1 MSEIK
6 KFSIKKLLLTILCS
20 IIFTTFIGNTYLFI
34 SVIPNWIR
42 GEGTGVIL
50 QENPTL
56 FNDVGEK
63 LEKQI
68 NEMIAEEKAEK
79 GENFPALGAFMYL
92 MLLIYPSVPIV
103 KMYIFTLVAGLI
115 LGTIIYIVLIQKAKG
130 KKLILELLIA
140 FISIFL
146 LITLAN
152 KGYELLI
159 NYMLSN
165 NTASEFTYLTS
176 LYDMD
181 NYGILLPF
189 IAIFG
194 ITYICNLIYQKIQTN
209 KLNKELNKNN

>member
-1 MSEIK
+1 MSEVK

-34 SVIPNWIR
+34 STIPNWIR
-42 GEGTGVIL
+42 GEGSGVIL
-50 QENPTL
+50 QVNPTL
-56 FNDVGEK
+56 FNEEGKEI
-63 LEKQI
+63 EEQI
-68 NEMIAEEKAEK
+68 NEMIAEEKARN
-79 GENFPALGAFMYL
+79 GEDYPALGVYMYL
-92 MLLIYPSVPIV
+92 MLLMYPSVPII

-115 LGTIIYIVLIQKAKG
+115 LGAIIYIVLIQKAKG
-130 KKLILELLIA
+130 KKLILELLMA

-165 NTASEFTYLTS
+165 NKASEFTYLTS

-181 NYGILLPF
+181 NNGILLPF
-189 IAIFG
+189 IVISV
-194 ITYICNLIYQKIQTN
+194 IIYICNLIYQKIQTN

>member
-1 MSEIK
+1 MSETK

-34 SVIPNWIR
+34 SAIPDWIR
-42 GEGTGVIL
+42 GEGTSVL
-50 QENPTL
+50 YEENPTL
-56 FNDVGEK
+56 FYETGEK

-68 NEMIAEEKAEK
+68 NEMIVEEKENK
-79 GENFPALGAFMYL
+79 GEDFPALGAFVYL
-92 MLLIYPSVPIV
+92 MSLIYPSMPIV

-115 LGTIIYIVLIQKAKG
+115 LGAIIYIVIIQKAKG
-130 KKLILELLIA
+130 KKLISEILIA

-165 NTASEFTYLTS
+165 NKASEFTYLTS

-181 NYGILLPF
+181 NNGILLPF
-189 IAIFG
+189 IAVFG
-194 ITYICNLIYQKIQTN
+194 IIFICNLIHQKIQTN

>member
-1 MSEIK
+1 MSEVK

-34 SVIPNWIR
+34 SAIPNWIR
-42 GEGTGVIL
+42 GEGTSVL
-50 QENPTL
+50 YEENPTL
-56 FNDVGEK
+56 FYETGEK

-68 NEMIAEEKAEK
+68 NEMIEEEKADK
-79 GENFPALGAFMYL
+79 GEEFPALGAFMYL
-92 MLLIYPSVPIV
+92 MLLVYPSAPIIRTYV
-103 KMYIFTLVAGLI
+103 LTFVTGLI
-115 LGTIIYIVLIQKAKG
+115 LGTIIYIVFIQKAKG

-140 FISIFL
+140 FTTIFL
-146 LITLAN
+146 LITLVN
-152 KGYELLI
+152 KGYELLL
-159 NYMLSN
+159 NKMLDN

-189 IAIFG
+189 IAVFG
-194 ITYICNLIYQKIQTN
+194 IIYICSLIYQKIQTN